1 MNGGTRP
8 STVAMPTS
16 HGSSIRRRASLKT
29 QNAVASQKT
38 ATKNNVR
45 FRITAQVPELKKL
58 KIPLSAITARSARGG
73 SSPRE
78 SRRQTRGRRSSAR
91 RSRRPRR
98 RSASRRAFPW
108 YARRSDVEVGQEIE
122 GAGDEHGAVVAR
134 QLARAGECLLGV
146 GDGLDVCEDR
156 LGEAGEVCRR
166 GGPG

>member
-58 KIPLSAITARSARGG
+58 KIPLSAITTATATGG

-78 SRRQTRGRRSSAR
+78 SRRQTRGRRSSAP
-91 RSRRPRR
+91 RSPRPRR
-98 RSASRRAFPW
+98 RSAARRAFPW
-108 YARRSDVEVGQEIE
+108 YAQESDVEVGQQVER
-122 GAGDEHGAVVAR
+122 AGDV
-134 QLARAGECLLGV
+134 
-146 GDGLDVCEDR
+146 
-156 LGEAGEVCRR
+156 
-166 GGPG
+166 